1 MRQIKKQKKKK
12 NFVIPLKWKIG
23 AVMMVCL
30 MIGGVVFFHS
40 KIGQNVIQAT
50 QNIYTY
56 VKHKSGLY
64 LKTVIVDG
72 HARTDIKEINKQIGL
87 TQGMPILDVDLNFVQ
102 NQIQALPWVRSVS
115 VERHLPSTI
124 YIKIIEKTPIALWQ
138 HQKKYWPVD
147 EDGKVIPDNKTSVGS
162 VLLVVGNDALE
173 YTPDLI
179 QTLEQYPRIREK
191 ARSAVRVGNRRWS
204 LILNDIDDGL
214 VIELPE
220 SNIAQ
225 ALDRLIEMDDQED
238 LLKRDLK
245 RIDMR
250 LPDRIIVQKGS
261 ELERGKNKK

>member
-102 NQIQALPWVRSVS
+102 SKFRLSMGAFG
-115 VERHLPSTI
+115 ECGT
-124 YIKIIEKTPIALWQ
+124 AFAQ
-138 HQKKYWPVD
+138 HNLY
-147 EDGKVIPDNKTSVGS
+147 
-162 VLLVVGNDALE
+162 
-173 YTPDLI
+173 
-179 QTLEQYPRIREK
+179 
-191 ARSAVRVGNRRWS
+191 
-204 LILNDIDDGL
+204 
-214 VIELPE
+214 
-220 SNIAQ
+220 
-225 ALDRLIEMDDQED
+225 
-238 LLKRDLK
+238 
-245 RIDMR
+245 
-250 LPDRIIVQKGS
+250 
-261 ELERGKNKK
+261 